1 MELTQ
6 VAETAKRLTEAF
18 EASQTSEG
26 SRLVGTGD
34 RPPVPQ
40 DLADQFRAL
49 MERPAS
55 ETASTGEPPAG
66 AVSEASWRL
75 DKEPRPL
82 TGASDLAADA
92 PQKAGAAGE
101 AALPSPVELYQIQF
115 ELNMSH
121 FTTKFFSTFQEQAAS
136 QFEQTLKSRS

>member
-18 EASQTSEG
+18 EAQQTSEG

-49 MERPAS
+49 MERPADAKS
-55 ETASTGEPPAG
+55 ATQARPAG
-66 AVSEASWRL
+66 AVSEAGWHA
-75 DKEPRPL
+75 KNEPVQSA
-82 TGASDLAADA
+82 GASDLAADA
-92 PQKAGAAGE
+92 PAQS
-101 AALPSPVELYQIQF
+101 ALPSPMELLQVQF
-115 ELNMSH
+115 HVGMSH
-121 FTTKFFSTFQEQAAS
+121 FSTKFFSNFQELAAS